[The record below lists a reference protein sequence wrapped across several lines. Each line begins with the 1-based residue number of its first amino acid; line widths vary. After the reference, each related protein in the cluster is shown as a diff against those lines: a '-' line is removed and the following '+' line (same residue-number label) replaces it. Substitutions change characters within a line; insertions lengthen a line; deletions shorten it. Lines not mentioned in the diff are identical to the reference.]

1 MKVTRREFIGNVS
14 AAAVIAQ
21 PGTAGPA
28 ATAEDPLGVRGD
40 FPVVEEEVVYLDCA
54 YIAPSPVPVVEAVR
68 GFLDS
73 KIRSPLSLGTMVDE
87 SHAARRKFARLIG
100 AGEHEVALLY
110 STSEGENIVA
120 RSLGLGAGDNVVIDD
135 LHFQST
141 YVLYQHLA
149 ETTGVEIRV
158 VPSRDGAVSVEAFS
172 DHIDERTRLV
182 SVTWVSNQ
190 NGYRHDLAA
199 LAELAHDRGTYL
211 YADAVQGIGML
222 DLDVKETGIDF
233 FTTGTY
239 KWLLAGHGVA
249 PFYVREELLDL
260 VAPDRYGHLHV
271 AEDLGEYQYRL
282 YDDARK
288 YEYATLAFEAVY
300 MLSAALDYL
309 LRIGVKNI
317 ERHTVGLARR
327 LHEGLTAQGQDVW
340 TPPGNRSAIVAFEH
354 HRDNAMVRRSLMEA
368 RINVSLREGGDH
380 VRASPALFN
389 NAAEIDALLDVTGG
403 WE

>member
-14 AAAVIAQ
+14 AAAVVAQ

-28 ATAEDPLGVRGD
+28 ATADDPLGVRGD
-40 FPVVEEEVVYLDCA
+40 FPVVEEGVYLNCA
-54 YIAPSPVPVVEAVR
+54 YIAPSPLPVVEAVR
-68 GFLDS
+68 EFLDA
-73 KIRSPLSLGTMVDE
+73 KIRSPRSLGAMVDE

-120 RSLGLGAGDNVVIDD
+120 GSLDLRPGDNVVIDD
-135 LHFQST
+135 LHFQTT

-149 ETTGVEIRV
+149 ETSGIEVRV
-158 VPSRDGAVSVEAFS
+158 VPSSGGAAPVDAFAEFM
-172 DHIDERTRLV
+172 DDRTRLV
-182 SVTWVSNQ
+182 SVAWVSNQ
-190 NGYRHDLAA
+190 NGYQQDLAA
-199 LAELAHDRGTYL
+199 LARLAHDRGAYL

-222 DLDVKETGIDF
+222 DLDVKETGIDL

-249 PFYVREELLDL
+249 PFYVREELLDV

-282 YDDARK
+282 YEDARK

-317 ERHTVGLARR
+317 ERHTVGLAHR

-354 HRDNAMVRRSLMEA
+354 QRDNAMVRRSLMEA
-368 RINVSLREGGDH
+368 RINVSLREGGAH

-403 WE
+403 WA

>member
-1 MKVTRREFIGNVS
+1 MKTTRREFIGSVS

-21 PGTAGPA
+21 PGTARPA
-28 ATAEDPLGVRGD
+28 MAAEDPLGVRGD
-40 FPVVEEEVVYLDCA
+40 FPVVEESVYLNCA
-54 YIAPSPVPVVEAVR
+54 YIAPSPVPVVDAVR
-68 GFLDS
+68 GFLDA
-73 KIRSPLSLGTMVDE
+73 KIRSPLSLGAMVDE
-87 SHAARRKFARLIG
+87 SHAARRKFARLVG

-120 RSLGLGAGDNVVIDD
+120 RSLDLAPGDNVVIDD

-141 YVLYQHLA
+141 YVLYQQLA
-149 ETTGVEIRV
+149 ETSGVEIRV
-158 VPSRDGAVSVEAFS
+158 VPSRGGAIAVEAFAE
-172 DHIDERTRLV
+172 HIDERTRVV

-190 NGYRHDLAA
+190 NGYCHDLRA
-199 LAELAHDRGTYL
+199 LAALAHDRGAYL
-211 YADAVQGIGML
+211 YADAVQGVGML
-222 DLDVKETGIDF
+222 ELDVKEAGIDF

-271 AEDLGEYQYRL
+271 AEDLGEYRYRL

-309 LRIGVKNI
+309 DRVGVKNI
-317 ERHTVGLARR
+317 ERHTVGLAHR
-327 LHEGLTAQGQDVW
+327 LHEGLTAQGHAVL
-340 TPPGNRSAIVAFEH
+340 TPPGNRSSIVAFEH
-354 HRDNAMVRRSLMEA
+354 GRDAEMVRRSLNEA
-368 RINVSLREGGDH
+368 RIWASLRVGDTQLR
-380 VRASPALFN
+380 VSPALFN
-389 NAAEIDALLDVTGG
+389 NAAEIDRLLEVTGG
-403 WE
+403 WA

>member
-1 MKVTRREFIGNVS
+1 MKTTRREFIGSVS

-21 PGTAGPA
+21 PGTASPA
-28 ATAEDPLGVRGD
+28 AASDDPLGVRGD
-40 FPVVEEEVVYLDCA
+40 FPVVEESTYLNCA
-54 YIAPSPVPVVEAVR
+54 YIAPSPTPVVDAVR
-68 GFLDS
+68 GFLDA
-73 KIRSPLSLGTMVDE
+73 KIRSPLSLGAMVDE
-87 SHAARRKFARLIG
+87 SHAARRKFARLVG

-120 RSLGLGAGDNVVIDD
+120 GSLDLGPGDNVVIDD

-141 YVLYQHLA
+141 YVLYQQLA
-149 ETTGVEIRV
+149 ETRGVEIRV
-158 VPSRDGAVSVEAFS
+158 VPSRGGAIAVEAFAER
-172 DHIDERTRLV
+172 IDERTRVV

-190 NGYRHDLAA
+190 NGYCHDLKA
-199 LAELAHDRGTYL
+199 LAALAHDRGAYL

-222 DLDVKETGIDF
+222 ELDVKEAGIDF

-271 AEDLGEYQYRL
+271 AEDLGDYRYRL

-309 LRIGVKNI
+309 DGVGVKNI
-317 ERHTVGLARR
+317 ERHTVGLAHR
-327 LHEGLTAQGQDVW
+327 LHEGLTAQGHAVL
-340 TPPGNRSAIVAFEH
+340 TPPGNRSSIVAFEH
-354 HRDNAMVRRSLMEA
+354 GREAAMVRRSLNEA
-368 RINVSLREGGDH
+368 RVWASLRVGDTQLR
-380 VRASPALFN
+380 VSPALFN
-389 NAAEIDALLDVTGG
+389 NAAEIDRLLEVTGG
-403 WE
+403 WA

>member
-1 MKVTRREFIGNVS
+1 MKTTRREFIGSVS

-21 PGTAGPA
+21 PGTASPA
-28 ATAEDPLGVRGD
+28 AASDDPLGVRGD
-40 FPVVEEEVVYLDCA
+40 FPVVEESTYLNCA
-54 YIAPSPVPVVEAVR
+54 YIAPSPTPVVEAVR
-68 GFLDS
+68 GFLDA
-73 KIRSPLSLGTMVDE
+73 KIRSPLSLGAMVDE
-87 SHAARRKFARLIG
+87 SHAARRKFARLVG

-120 RSLGLGAGDNVVIDD
+120 RSLDLGPGDNVVIDD

-141 YVLYQHLA
+141 YVLYRQLA
-149 ETTGVEIRV
+149 ETRDVEIRV
-158 VPSRDGAVSVEAFS
+158 VPSRGGAIAVEAFAE
-172 DHIDERTRLV
+172 HIDERTGIV

-190 NGYRHDLAA
+190 NGYCHDLKA
-199 LAELAHDRGTYL
+199 LADLAHDRGTVL

-222 DLDVKETGIDF
+222 DLDVKEAGIDF

-271 AEDLGEYQYRL
+271 AEDLGDYRYRL

-309 LRIGVKNI
+309 DRMGVKNI
-317 ERHTVGLARR
+317 ERHTVGLAHR
-327 LHEGLTAQGQDVW
+327 LYEGLTAQGHPVL
-340 TPPGNRSAIVAFEH
+340 TPPGNRSSIVAFEH
-354 HRDNAMVRRSLMEA
+354 GQDAAMVRRSLNEA
-368 RINVSLREGGDH
+368 RIWASLRVGDTQLR
-380 VRASPALFN
+380 VSPALFN
-389 NAAEIDALLDVTGG
+389 NAAEIDRLLEVTGG
-403 WE
+403 WA

>member
-1 MKVTRREFIGNVS
+1 MKTTRREFIGSVS

-21 PGTAGPA
+21 PGTASPA
-28 ATAEDPLGVRGD
+28 AAAEDPLGVRGD
-40 FPVVEEEVVYLDCA
+40 FPVVEESVYLNCA
-54 YIAPSPVPVVEAVR
+54 YIAPSPVPVVDAVR
-68 GFLDS
+68 EFLDA
-73 KIRSPLSLGTMVDE
+73 KIRSPLSLGAMVDE
-87 SHAARRKFARLIG
+87 SHAARRKFARLVG

-120 RSLGLGAGDNVVIDD
+120 GSLDLGPGDNVVIDD

-141 YVLYQHLA
+141 YVLYRQLA
-149 ETTGVEIRV
+149 ETRGVEIRV
-158 VPSRDGAVSVEAFS
+158 VPSRGGAIAVEAFAE
-172 DHIDERTRLV
+172 HIDERTRVV

-190 NGYRHDLAA
+190 NGYCHDLKA
-199 LAELAHDRGTYL
+199 LAALAHDRGAYL

-222 DLDVKETGIDF
+222 ELDVKEAGIDF

-271 AEDLGEYQYRL
+271 AEDLGDYRYRL

-309 LRIGVKNI
+309 DGVGVKNI
-317 ERHTVGLARR
+317 ERHTVGLAHR
-327 LHEGLTAQGQDVW
+327 LQEGLTAQGHAVL
-340 TPPGNRSAIVAFEH
+340 TPPGNRSSIVAFEH
-354 HRDNAMVRRSLMEA
+354 GRDAAMVRRSLNEA
-368 RINVSLREGGDH
+368 RVWASLRVGDTQLR
-380 VRASPALFN
+380 VSPALFN
-389 NAAEIDALLDVTGG
+389 NAAEIDALLEVTGA
-403 WE
+403 WA

>member
-1 MKVTRREFIGNVS
+1 MKTTRREFIGSVS

-21 PGTAGPA
+21 PGTASPA
-28 ATAEDPLGVRGD
+28 AAAEDPLGVRGD
-40 FPVVEEEVVYLDCA
+40 FPVVEENVYLNCA
-54 YIAPSPVPVVEAVR
+54 YIAPSPVPVVDAVR
-68 GFLDS
+68 EFLDA
-73 KIRSPLSLGTMVDE
+73 KIRSPLSLGAMVDE
-87 SHAARRKFARLIG
+87 SHAARRKFARLVG

-120 RSLGLGAGDNVVIDD
+120 GSLDLGPGDNVVIDD

-141 YVLYQHLA
+141 YVLYRQLA
-149 ETTGVEIRV
+149 ETRGVEIRV
-158 VPSRDGAVSVEAFS
+158 VPSRGGAIAVEAFAE
-172 DHIDERTRLV
+172 HIDERTRVV

-190 NGYRHDLAA
+190 NGYCHDLKA
-199 LAELAHDRGTYL
+199 LAALAHDRGAYL

-222 DLDVKETGIDF
+222 ELDVKEAGIDF

-271 AEDLGEYQYRL
+271 AEDLGDYRYRL

-288 YEYATLAFEAVY
+288 YEYATLAFEAVF

-309 LRIGVKNI
+309 DRIGVKNI
-317 ERHTVGLARR
+317 ERHTVGLAHR
-327 LHEGLTAQGQDVW
+327 LYEGLTAQGHPVL
-340 TPPGNRSAIVAFEH
+340 TPPGNRSSIVAFEH
-354 HRDNAMVRRSLMEA
+354 GQDAAMVRRSLNEA
-368 RINVSLREGGDH
+368 RIWASLRVGDTQLR
-380 VRASPALFN
+380 VSPALFN
-389 NAAEIDALLDVTGG
+389 NAAEIDRLLEVTGG
-403 WE
+403 WA

>member
-1 MKVTRREFIGNVS
+1 MKTTRREFIGSVS
-14 AAAVIAQ
+14 AAAVMAQ
-21 PGTAGPA
+21 PGPA
-28 ATAEDPLGVRGD
+28 SPSAASDDPLGVRGD
-40 FPVVEEEVVYLDCA
+40 FPVVEESVYLNCA
-54 YIAPSPVPVVEAVR
+54 YIAPSPVPVVDAVR
-68 GFLDS
+68 GFLDA
-73 KIRSPLSLGTMVDE
+73 KIRSPLSLGAMVDE
-87 SHAARRKFARLIG
+87 SHAARRKFARLVG

-120 RSLGLGAGDNVVIDD
+120 RSLDLGRGDNVVIDD

-141 YVLYQHLA
+141 YVLYRQLA
-149 ETTGVEIRV
+149 ETRGVEIRV
-158 VPSRDGAVSVEAFS
+158 VPSRGGAIAVEAFAE
-172 DHIDERTRLV
+172 HIDERTRVV

-190 NGYRHDLAA
+190 NGYCHDLKA
-199 LAELAHDRGTYL
+199 LADLAHDRGTVL
-211 YADAVQGIGML
+211 YADAVQGVGML
-222 DLDVKETGIDF
+222 DLDVKEAGIDF

-309 LRIGVKNI
+309 GGIGVKNI
-317 ERHTVGLARR
+317 ERHTVGLAHR
-327 LHEGLTAQGQDVW
+327 LREGLTAQGQAVL
-340 TPPGNRSAIVAFEH
+340 TPPGNRSSIVAFEH
-354 HRDNAMVRRSLMEA
+354 GQDAEMVRRSLNEA
-368 RINVSLREGGDH
+368 RIWASLRVGDTQLR
-380 VRASPALFN
+380 VSPALFN
-389 NAAEIDALLDVTGG
+389 NAAEIDRLLEVTGN
-403 WE
+403 WA